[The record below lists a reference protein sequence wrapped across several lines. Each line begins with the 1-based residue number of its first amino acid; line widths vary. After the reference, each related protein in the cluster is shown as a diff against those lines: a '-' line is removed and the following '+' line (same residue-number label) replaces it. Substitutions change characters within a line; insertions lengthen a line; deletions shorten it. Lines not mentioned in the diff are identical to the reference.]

1 MPGKDEV
8 SYTKTHEWVFIE
20 GDNATIGISDHAQ
33 REMGDVVFV
42 ELPKIAQNLEKEK
55 PCAVVESVKSAFD
68 IYAAVTGEVTAI
80 NDKLED
86 DPALINTSPLEEGW
100 MYKIKLTNSDE
111 LNDLMDFT
119 AYQEFVK
126 ESA

>member
-1 MPGKDEV
+1 MPKQDEIK
-8 SYTKTHEWVFIE
+8 YTKTHEWIFIE
-20 GDNATIGISDHAQ
+20 GENATIGISEHAQ
-33 REMGDVVFV
+33 GEMGDVVFV
-42 ELPKIAQNLEKEK
+42 ELPKMDQKLEKEK

-68 IYAAVTGEVTAI
+68 IYAPLGGYVKAI

-100 MYKIKLTNSDE
+100 MYKIKITNADE
-111 LNDLMDFT
+111 AKDLMDFA

-126 ESA
+126 QSA